1 MDFSCSVYE
10 KESQNLIIFGLI
22 KYDSLINYKD
32 SIFNISN
39 TIPAFLIFQK
49 KKTYYLFGIKR
60 LP

>member
-49 KKTYYLFGIKR
+49 KKKKLII
-60 LP
+60 

>member
-49 KKTYYLFGIKR
+49 KKTYYLFDIKR
-60 LP
+60 